1 MTSDPQVRFYNW
13 YIQPLNVLRKIP
25 NGDGGFIALA
35 TSCFLYERYA
45 TAVVMET
52 HGKASTDDKIQQL
65 AIDFQIDLETAEA
78 FWRMI
83 RDGLL
88 HQGMPIIDKQKNG
101 ILPSWGFHNDFERPI
116 QRGKLNGVDALLIQP
131 WLFTQR
137 VIQLWQENLTLI
149 DKARCFPWADVTD
162 FTIEHDDSSNI

>member
-1 MTSDPQVRFYNW
+1 MTIDPQVRFYNW
-13 YIQPLNVLRKIP
+13 YVQPLKILSEIP

-45 TAVVMET
+45 TVVLMET
-52 HGKASTDDKIQQL
+52 HGRAKTDDKIQQL
-65 AIDFQIDLETAEA
+65 ADDFQIDLATATA

-88 HQGMPIIDKQKNG
+88 HQGMPIIDEQGGGK
-101 ILPSWGFHNDFERPI
+101 LPSWGFHDGFKKPI
-116 QRGKLNGVDALLIQP
+116 QQGKLNGVDALLIQP

-149 DKARCFPWADVTD
+149 DNARYFPWADVID
-162 FTIEHDDSSNI
+162 FIVQYNDSPDI

>member
-1 MTSDPQVRFYNW
+1 MTSDPQVRFDNW
-13 YIQPLNVLRKIP
+13 YVQPLRVLSEIP

-45 TAVVMET
+45 TAVLMET
-52 HGKASTDDKIQQL
+52 HGRAKTDDKIQQL
-65 AIDFQIDLETAEA
+65 AIDFQIDLVTATA
-78 FWRMI
+78 FWQMI

-88 HQGMPIIDKQKNG
+88 HQGMPIVDEQRSGN
-101 ILPSWGFHNDFERPI
+101 LLSWVFHNDFKKPI
-116 QRGKLNGVDALLIQP
+116 QQGKLNGVDALLIQP

-137 VIQLWQENLTLI
+137 VIQLWQENSTLV

-162 FTIEHDDSSNI
+162 FTSEYDDSLDI

>member
-13 YIQPLNVLRKIP
+13 YVQPLRVLSEIP

-45 TAVVMET
+45 TAVLLAT
-52 HGKASTDDKIQQL
+52 HGRAKTDDKIQQL
-65 AIDFQIDLETAEA
+65 ANDFQIDLATATA

-88 HQGMPIIDKQKNG
+88 HQGMPIINKQGENTLLGWAFRNEFEKPIQWGKVNG
-101 ILPSWGFHNDFERPI
+101 I
-116 QRGKLNGVDALLIQP
+116 DALLIQP

-137 VIQLWQENLTLI
+137 VVQLWQENLTLI
-149 DKARCFPWADVTD
+149 DKNSSFPWADVAD
-162 FTIEHDDSSNI
+162 LVVEYGND